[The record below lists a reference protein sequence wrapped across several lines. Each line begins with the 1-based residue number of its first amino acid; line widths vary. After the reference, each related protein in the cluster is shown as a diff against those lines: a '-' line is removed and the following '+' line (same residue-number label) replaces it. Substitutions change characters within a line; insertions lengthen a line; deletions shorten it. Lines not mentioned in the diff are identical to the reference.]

1 MYNSTERTNKMYKV
15 TSGTGNIQTNKTNT
29 YKTVVKK
36 VLSFMGHDIMQFSKT
51 THNYFWQKL
60 AIIHALGTYT
70 IFMNKF

>member
-1 MYNSTERTNKMYKV
+1 MYKV
-15 TSGTGNIQTNKTNT
+15 TSEAGNIQTNKTNT

-36 VLSFMGHDIMQFSKT
+36 VLSFIGHNIMQFSKA